1 MRNKA
6 RTAGIGK
13 VESFSLRA
21 ESASLPIQS
30 SILNSQLTVT
40 FLGTGTSQGVPMIG
54 CDCDVCRS
62 PDPRDQRLRSSIYVE
77 TPECSWVV
85 DTGTDFRTQAL
96 RENIRNVDAVI
107 FTHSHTDHIM
117 GFDDL
122 RRFSH
127 ARASMPVYASAE
139 TMRDLERVFRFA
151 FKTSKPVPYYLKPE
165 PHIID
170 GPFKLGETLITPL
183 PVPHGESIV
192 NGYLFSRADQK
203 LVAYLSDCSAV
214 PAAIVDLMSGVKVL
228 IIDALRDRPHP
239 THLSVGQALE
249 AATRVKPEATY
260 FTHICHDLP
269 QSAESRL
276 PAGVHIAYDG
286 LELRL

>member
-1 MRNKA
+1 
-6 RTAGIGK
+6 
-13 VESFSLRA
+13 
-21 ESASLPIQS
+21 
-30 SILNSQLTVT
+30 
-40 FLGTGTSQGVPMIG
+40 MIG

-62 PDPRDQRLRSSIYVE
+62 SDPRDQRLRSSIYVK
-77 TPECSWVV
+77 TPECAFVV

-96 RENIRNVDAVI
+96 RENIRKVDAVI

-127 ARASMPVYASAE
+127 ARGSMPVYASAE

-151 FKTSKPVPYYLKPE
+151 FKTSNSVPYYLKPE

-170 GPFKLGETLITPL
+170 RPFKLGETLITPL
-183 PVPHGESIV
+183 PMPHGDSAV

-214 PAAIVDLMSGVKVL
+214 PGPIVELISGVKVL

-239 THLSVGQALE
+239 THLSVGQVLE
-249 AATRVKPEATY
+249 AAARVKPEATY

-276 PAGVHIAYDG
+276 PENVRIAFDG
-286 LELRL
+286 LKLSP

>member
-1 MRNKA
+1 
-6 RTAGIGK
+6 
-13 VESFSLRA
+13 LRA
-21 ESASLPIQS
+21 LKISNPHHSTF
-30 SILNSQLTVT
+30 NSQLIVT

-77 TPECSWVV
+77 TPECAFVV

-96 RENIRNVDAVI
+96 RENIRRLDAAI

-127 ARASMPVYASAE
+127 ARGYLPVYASAE
-139 TMRDLERVFRFA
+139 TMHDLERIFQFA
-151 FKTSKPVPYYLKPE
+151 FKAPNPVPYYLRPQ
-165 PHIID
+165 PHVID

-183 PVPHGESIV
+183 AVPHGDSTV
-192 NGYLFSRADQK
+192 NGYLFSRADRK

-214 PAAIVDLMSGVKVL
+214 PDAIIALIASVKVL
-228 IIDALRDRPHP
+228 ILDALRDKPHP
-239 THLSVGQALE
+239 THLSVGQAIE
-249 AATRVKPEATY
+249 VARRVKSETTY
-260 FTHICHDLP
+260 FTHIGHELS
-269 QSAESRL
+269 QSAESLL
-276 PAGVHIAYDG
+276 PKSVRIAYDG
-286 LELRL
+286 LKLSL